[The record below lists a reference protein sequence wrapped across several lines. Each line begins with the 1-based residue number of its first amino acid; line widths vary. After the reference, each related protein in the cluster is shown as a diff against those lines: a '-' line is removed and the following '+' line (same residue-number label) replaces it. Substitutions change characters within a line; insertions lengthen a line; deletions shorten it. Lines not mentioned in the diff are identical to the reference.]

1 METKDL
7 FEVLNKYLSTTSSPW
22 TMDNSIIGK
31 DSLSD
36 IIADMEELR
45 KTALTNV
52 KGPISQSISMPGPPT
67 EYWNKT
73 QWEFLKKC
81 CDSNLKQFQ
90 IKIPDGNGGYYNF
103 YEVVFETVL
112 HSGCVIIAKMPG
124 EETVFHEVPSEH
136 FKENHHIMP
145 QWVRYLM
152 RVVYDNWIQSKKVG
166 KVN

>member
-1 METKDL
+1 MKE
-7 FEVLNKYLSTTSSPW
+7 TTSSPW

-81 CDSNLKQFQ
+81 CDSNLKQFNIQ
-90 IKIPDGNGGYYNF
+90 IPDSEGGYYQF
-103 YEVVFETVL
+103 HEVVFENVL
-112 HSGCVIIAKMPG
+112 PAEFVIIAKQDSDSMIY
-124 EETVFHEVPSEH
+124 EVVSEH
-136 FKENHHIMP
+136 FRENHHIMP
-145 QWVRYLM
+145 QWVKYLM
-152 RVVYDNWIQSKKVG
+152 RTVYDNYLTSKRLER
-166 KVN
+166 